1 VKEFKLQLDNSL
13 WERFYRAFP
22 GHGERTTIIRKVIR
36 NLVILKAEEEPIDQ
50 TVAGLVWEEISLRQS
65 LDDEEEV

>member
-1 VKEFKLQLDNSL
+1 MKEFKVQLDKSL

-36 NLVILKAEEEPIDQ
+36 NLVILKAEEEPIDEQ
-50 TVAGLVWEEISLRQS
+50 VANLVWRQH
-65 LDDEEEV
+65 LEKEEE